1 MNNLIYFNK
10 QSKEPYCTI
19 LDTLVGY
26 LKDKFRMKIQLSC
39 YEDNDSNTNTNKY
52 QMENSLKDSEPEIKL
67 DKSLN
72 NTVKLEN

>member
-1 MNNLIYFNK
+1 
-10 QSKEPYCTI
+10 
-19 LDTLVGY
+19 
-26 LKDKFRMKIQLSC
+26 MKIELSC